1 MTSPV
6 LNTYKTACD
15 FLSWQRLFHLLH
27 LQPPIKLVPMMTYGV
42 MFKLAEL
49 VPSLSPLLSQNVVA
63 LYIRSSTNKD
73 R

>member
-27 LQPPIKLVPMMTYGV
+27 LQPPIQLVPMMTYGA
-42 MFKLAEL
+42 MLKLAEL
-49 VPSLSPLLSQNVVA
+49 VLPLSLLLSENVVA
-63 LYIRSSTNKD
+63 LYIQTSTNKD